1 MFHGRHG
8 AHWGSFRSPEL
19 EKLIEETMN
28 HVEAAADL
36 GCGEGRFCG
45 VLSRHADKVY
55 CVDADADAIEAARGS
70 AAGGNAVFLV
80 EDAGRTSIPSGE
92 VGVVLMVNS
101 FHDMQDKRAVAREVY
116 RILRDGGRALI
127 IEFKP
132 GVGGFGPP
140 SWIRMKPGEVAEILG
155 EAGLRLERIDEVG
168 NQNALLFRK
177 QAGAGNV

>member
-36 GCGEGRFCG
+36 GCGGEGGRFCGG

-55 CVDADADAIEAARGS
+55 CVDADADAIEAARGGS

-80 EDAGRTSIPSGE
+80 EDAGRTSIPSGGE
-92 VGVVLMVNS
+92 VGGVVLMVNS

-116 RILRDGGRALI
+116 RILRDGGGRALI

-140 SWIRMKPGEVAEILG
+140 SWIRMKPGG
-155 EAGLRLERIDEVG
+155 GGRNTWG
-168 NQNALLFRK
+168 K
-177 QAGAGNV
+177 PG